1 MRAVPLLSIAVM
13 PRSPADAE
21 RMARALDVLKAE
33 DPTISART
41 RPSGET
47 IVGAIGELQLEIILD
62 RLARE
67 FEVSATVERPQVGY
81 IETVTREADGE
92 MLYRSGTPAQYAH
105 VKLTVHPRERGG
117 GYLFENNLIGG
128 TIPAEYLPAVQAG
141 IEEALDGGVLAGH
154 PVQDIGVVLYDGSWH
169 DGDSTAAAFHVAAG
183 LALRDALKKGNP
195 IVLEPLMRVFISAPT
210 TLKDA
215 VVASLKDRRARVVGA
230 QQRDDTLLL
239 DVSAPLAGMHGY
251 GADLR
256 ARTHG
261 LGSFRISFDRY
272 EPLQP
277 ADDDGVHGVREP
289 LHPRPTPR
297 SGSIALPLDEA

>member
-21 RMARALDVLKAE
+21 RMARALDVMKAE

-47 IVGAIGELQLEIILD
+47 VVGATGELQLDIILS

-105 VKLTVHPRERGG
+105 VTLTVRPRE
-117 GYLFENNLIGG
+117 
-128 TIPAEYLPAVQAG
+128 
-141 IEEALDGGVLAGH
+141 
-154 PVQDIGVVLYDGSWH
+154 
-169 DGDSTAAAFHVAAG
+169 
-183 LALRDALKKGNP
+183 
-195 IVLEPLMRVFISAPT
+195 
-210 TLKDA
+210 
-215 VVASLKDRRARVVGA
+215 
-230 QQRDDTLLL
+230 QRDDTLLL
-239 DVSAPLAGMHGY
+239 DVSAPLAGLHGY

-256 ARTHG
+256 ARTRG

-289 LHPRPTPR
+289 LHRRPTPR
-297 SGSIALPLDEA
+297 SGSIALPLDEV